1 MRKEI
6 LTQIAIGGDAMS
18 ALPIPFAVASSL
30 EQAFKGAITA
40 AGLEAPDSINPDGA
54 IHRFSSNGRRG
65 DDSGWYVL
73 HTDGTAA
80 GAFGCW
86 RSGLQST
93 WCEKSDKQMTQAERD
108 AHRRHIVAMQAQRE
122 TDTALRHESAATD
135 AAQRLK
141 AATACT
147 NHGYTTAK
155 GVQCHALY
163 VDTTGALIV
172 PMRDTAGKLHSLQ
185 TIAPDGGKR
194 FLFGGLM
201 RACYHSIGKPADLL
215 IVCEGYATGAS
226 LHETTG
232 HAVAVAFNA
241 GNLEPV
247 AVALRAKYP
256 ALKIIIAADD
266 DHLTPNNPGMTKA
279 RAAAQAVAGLLAMPV
294 FPATRSDKHTD
305 FNDLYLLAGP
315 DAVKEC
321 IDSAINSVAA
331 HAHSTGASG
340 QLGIW
345 LEPKE
350 IKTDLPPA
358 PDFDA
363 KTLMPPTL
371 ADFVLDEADRM
382 PCSPDYIAAA
392 LIVCLGSVIGA
403 RCGIK
408 PKRRDDWIVTPN
420 LFGGI
425 VGDPSSKKSPALGT
439 VTRFLDRLEAKEA
452 KKLEDAKKIFAAET
466 AAFEAHQSAVKAS
479 MKKAA
484 GGKPDDLKMNAAIAD
499 LQDLQAPEEPRER
512 RFKSNDCT
520 VEKLGDLLVHN
531 PQGMLVY
538 RDELIGLLA
547 SWEKEGKEGDKAF
560 YLEGWNGTASFNI
573 DRIGR
578 GSLHIKNLCISVFG
592 GIQPDLLERYL
603 AGITNSLDNDGRIQR
618 FQMMVYPNAVPWE
631 WRDRYPV
638 KGAREAV
645 RDLFDRLAVFDPVQD
660 GATPHDDF
668 VKLPHFYFDDAAQ
681 DIFVE
686 WSTELHTVHIA
697 KEQNPLMQQHF
708 GKFEKLFCSIAL
720 ILHLA
725 EGSIGPVTANSAL
738 RAAAWCEYLSGHAR
752 RIYGLVEAAKVTT
765 ARMVSRRLAE
775 VKLEDGFTVRD
786 MVRKQWTGVTTA
798 MQAETALAILEEN
811 GHVQTQDGINTIGRP
826 TARYY
831 VNPQIKKVAK

>member
-1 MRKEI
+1 M
-6 LTQIAIGGDAMS
+6 
-18 ALPIPFAVASSL
+18 
-30 EQAFKGAITA
+30 
-40 AGLEAPDSINPDGA
+40 
-54 IHRFSSNGRRG
+54 
-65 DDSGWYVL
+65 
-73 HTDGTAA
+73 
-80 GAFGCW
+80 
-86 RSGLQST
+86 
-93 WCEKSDKQMTQAERD
+93 
-108 AHRRHIVAMQAQRE
+108 
-122 TDTALRHESAATD
+122 
-135 AAQRLK
+135 
-141 AATACT
+141 
-147 NHGYTTAK
+147 
-155 GVQCHALY
+155 
-163 VDTTGALIV
+163 
-172 PMRDTAGKLHSLQ
+172 
-185 TIAPDGGKR
+185 
-194 FLFGGLM
+194 
-201 RACYHSIGKPADLL
+201 
-215 IVCEGYATGAS
+215 
-226 LHETTG
+226 
-232 HAVAVAFNA
+232 
-241 GNLEPV
+241 
-247 AVALRAKYP
+247 
-256 ALKIIIAADD
+256 
-266 DHLTPNNPGMTKA
+266 NNM
-279 RAAAQAVAGLLAMPV
+279 
-294 FPATRSDKHTD
+294 TD
-305 FNDLYLLAGP
+305 FNDLHLLAGP

-321 IDSAINSVAA
+321 IDTAINSVAA
-331 HAHSTGASG
+331 PAHSTGATG
-340 QLGIW
+340 QSGIW
-345 LEPKE
+345 PAPTE
-350 IKTDLPPA
+350 IKTDLPLA

-363 KTLMPPTL
+363 KTLLPPTL

-392 LIVCLGSVIGA
+392 LVVCLGSVIGA

-425 VGDPSSKKSPALGT
+425 VGDPSSKKSPTLGT

-452 KKLEDAKKIFAAET
+452 EKLEDAKKIFEAEK
-466 AAFEAHQSAVKAS
+466 AAFEAHQAAVKNS
-479 MKKAA
+479 MKTAA
-484 GGKPDDLKMNAAIAD
+484 KGKGDHLKMNAAIAD
-499 LQDLQAPEEPRER
+499 LQDLQPPEEPKER
-512 RFKSNDCT
+512 RFKSNDST

-592 GIQPDLLERYL
+592 GIQPELLERYL
-603 AGITNSLDNDGRIQR
+603 AGIATSLDNDGRIQR
-618 FQMMVYPNAVPWE
+618 FQVMVYPNAVPWE

-660 GATPHDDF
+660 GAAPNDDF

-686 WSTELHTVHIA
+686 WCTELHTVHIA
-697 KEQNPLMQQHF
+697 NEQNPLMQQHF

-738 RAAAWCEYLSGHAR
+738 RAAAWCEYLTGHAR

-775 VKLEDGFTVRD
+775 GKLDDGFTLRD
-786 MVRKQWTGVTTA
+786 MVRKQWSGVTTA

-811 GHVQTQDGINTIGRP
+811 GHVQSQDGINTLGRP
-826 TARYY
+826 TVRYY

>member
-1 MRKEI
+1 M
-6 LTQIAIGGDAMS
+6 
-18 ALPIPFAVASSL
+18 
-30 EQAFKGAITA
+30 
-40 AGLEAPDSINPDGA
+40 
-54 IHRFSSNGRRG
+54 
-65 DDSGWYVL
+65 
-73 HTDGTAA
+73 
-80 GAFGCW
+80 
-86 RSGLQST
+86 
-93 WCEKSDKQMTQAERD
+93 
-108 AHRRHIVAMQAQRE
+108 
-122 TDTALRHESAATD
+122 
-135 AAQRLK
+135 
-141 AATACT
+141 
-147 NHGYTTAK
+147 
-155 GVQCHALY
+155 
-163 VDTTGALIV
+163 
-172 PMRDTAGKLHSLQ
+172 
-185 TIAPDGGKR
+185 
-194 FLFGGLM
+194 
-201 RACYHSIGKPADLL
+201 
-215 IVCEGYATGAS
+215 
-226 LHETTG
+226 
-232 HAVAVAFNA
+232 
-241 GNLEPV
+241 
-247 AVALRAKYP
+247 
-256 ALKIIIAADD
+256 
-266 DHLTPNNPGMTKA
+266 
-279 RAAAQAVAGLLAMPV
+279 
-294 FPATRSDKHTD
+294 TD
-305 FNDLYLLAGP
+305 FNDLHLLAGP
-315 DAVKEC
+315 DAVKQC
-321 IDSAINSVAA
+321 IDSAINSVADCA
-331 HAHSTGASG
+331 IDTGASG

-392 LIVCLGSVIGA
+392 LVVCLGSVIGA

-425 VGDPSSKKSPALGT
+425 VGEPSSKKSPALGT

-452 KKLEDAKKIFAAET
+452 EKLEDAKKIFEAEK
-466 AAFEAHQSAVKAS
+466 AAFEAHQAAVKNS
-479 MKKAA
+479 MKTAA
-484 GGKPDDLKMNAAIAD
+484 KGKGDHLKMNAAIAD
-499 LQDLQAPEEPRER
+499 LQDLQAPEEPKER
-512 RFKSNDCT
+512 RFKSNDST

-618 FQMMVYPNAVPWE
+618 FQVMVFPNAVAWE

-645 RDLFDRLAVFDPVQD
+645 RDLFDRLAVFDPLQD
-660 GATPHDDF
+660 GAVRHDDF
-668 VKLPHFYFDDAAQ
+668 VKLPHFCFDDAAQ
-681 DIFVE
+681 AIFVE

-697 KEQNPLMQQHF
+697 QEQNPLMQQHF

-775 VKLEDGFTVRD
+775 GKLDDGFTVRD
-786 MVRKQWTGVTTA
+786 MVRKQWSGVTTA

-811 GHVQTQDGINTIGRP
+811 GHVQSQDGINTLGRP
-826 TARYY
+826 TVRYY